1 MRRNKKISKGNYW
14 GGGRFVAVPHEVLKS
29 QSYIS
34 LSVYAQKLLIDLLAQ
49 HNGYNNNGD
58 LCATWSLMKKR
69 GWKSPSTLNN
79 AKREL
84 EEKQFIVVA
93 RQGGRNK
100 PTLYAITFF
109 RVDVCKGKLDI
120 PDTLY
125 PSDDWKSNESNQ
137 KIGT

>member
-1 MRRNKKISKGNYW
+1 VSRNRKKLRKGCYW
-14 GGGRFVAVPHEVLKS
+14 GGGGFVALPREILKS
-29 QSYIS
+29 QTYIS
-34 LSVYAQKLLIDLLAQ
+34 LSVYAQKLLIDLITQ
-49 HNGYNNNGD
+49 HNGKNNGD
-58 LCATWSLMKKR
+58 LCATWSLMQKR

-100 PTLYAITFF
+100 PTLYAVTFF
-109 RVDVCKGKLDI
+109 RIDVCKGKIDI

-125 PSDDWKSNESNQ
+125 PSNEWKNNETISNTIN
-137 KIGT
+137 